1 MLPKIKAFIQPK
13 MLVGILI
20 NWIIPIILVAL
31 LKMLHFSD
39 ASALLLSALIPV
51 IYTLEESIRKH
62 KLDPMGSISVI
73 AFAISLLVAFFSH
86 GNGLLIKIFVPSIY
100 LIIGL
105 ILIGSFLVKK
115 PFLMKL
121 ITKANRTLATRAH
134 AHPEWVKRIDT
145 LGTLIFGVIL
155 VVHSALQIWLAFN
168 TSTVTY
174 VWGGRLLTLATMV
187 ICGLAAF
194 ITMRHNKRTLSK

>member
-13 MLVGILI
+13 MLIGILI
-20 NWIIPIILVAL
+20 NWIIPIILVSL

-39 ASALLLSALIPV
+39 VSALLLSALLPV

-62 KLDPMGSISVI
+62 KLDPMGSISII

-86 GNGLLIKIFVPSIY
+86 GNSLLIKIFEPSLY
-100 LIIGL
+100 LVIGL
-105 ILIGSFLVKK
+105 ILIGSVLIKK

-121 ITKANRTLATRAH
+121 ITKANRTLAARAY
-134 AHPEWVKRIDT
+134 AHPEMVKRIDT
-145 LGTLIFGVIL
+145 LGTLIFGGIL
-155 VVHSALQIWLAFN
+155 VVHAALHIWLAFT

-174 VWGGRLLTLATMV
+174 VWGGRLLTLAIIV

-194 ITMRHNKRTLSK
+194 TSMHHNKRTLNK